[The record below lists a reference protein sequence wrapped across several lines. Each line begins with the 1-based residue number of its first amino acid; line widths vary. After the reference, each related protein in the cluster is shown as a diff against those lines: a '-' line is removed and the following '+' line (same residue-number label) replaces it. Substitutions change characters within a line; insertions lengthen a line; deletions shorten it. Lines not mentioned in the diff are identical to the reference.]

1 MDKKVLIAWVAAA
14 SMTMSANAES
24 NNTSPETINTALP
37 KVEVVKKS
45 VCSKTRLALE
55 MQKCGLEMPNEQE
68 AQEFVS
74 ANPHYNELLS
84 DIETQSAQALEL
96 IKRWEL
102 PKGFISSV
110 IAMQPIE
117 TKEDLSQLIN
127 DGALLENKDFIELTW
142 LQELSREN
150 LVQVITA
157 LFDTSDFDTWRTN
170 PNTGELL
177 SVESENNPESK
188 KQLAGYKKERE
199 KSGARYVKMFD
210 VTNSKSKINKNEK
223 AEKVL
228 WAELDTAIALFNE
241 GREQVVIPSRETY
254 ARLLNA
260 SFGIAFIEW
269 RGQVRNKW
277 EKNINLVDAFSN
289 YLILTGQ
296 TDAWNKVS
304 YWDLKHNIASF
315 GSDTNLSERYSDE
328 FDKISQNFL
337 VAINKEGTQELEQYA
352 LVRERIQSE
361 VSLQQSEVSLQNS
374 EVSLQNSEE
383 KLAQTNQ
390 ELQDKFDFMVTN
402 IISWIQAYESTSNE
416 VLLGDVYKSIEVL
429 YATKTVIKWDFAHD
443 VFNKSIEKIQPYLS
457 KLPKDKASYIAA
469 L

>member
-1 MDKKVLIAWVAAA
+1 MDKKVLIAWAVSAAMA
-14 SMTMSANAES
+14 MSANAES
-24 NNTSPETINTALP
+24 NNTSPELNQENASKKIEVIKKTVCAETAL
-37 KVEVVKKS
+37 
-45 VCSKTRLALE
+45 AIE
-55 MQKCGLEMPNEQE
+55 MEKCGLEMPNEQE
-68 AQEFVS
+68 VQEFVS

-102 PKGFISSV
+102 PEGFLSSV
-110 IAMQPIE
+110 VTMQPIE

-127 DGALLENKDFIELTW
+127 DGALLENKDFLELTW
-142 LQELSREN
+142 LQELSRDN
-150 LVQVITA
+150 LAQVITA

-177 SVESENNPESK
+177 SVESENNPESEK
-188 KQLAGYKKERE
+188 LLVGYKKERE
-199 KSGARYVKMFD
+199 KSGARYMKMFD
-210 VTNSKSKINKNEK
+210 VTSSKSKINKNEK

-241 GREQVVIPSRETY
+241 GKEQVVVPSRETY

-277 EKNINLVDAFSN
+277 EKNINLIDAFSN

-304 YWDLKHNIASF
+304 YWDLKHNVASF

-337 VAINKEGTQELEQYA
+337 VAINKEGTQEQEQYA
-352 LVRERIQSE
+352 LEKSISIWKEELNIVNAKVVQSE
-361 VSLQQSEVSLQNS
+361 
-374 EVSLQNSEE
+374 
-383 KLAQTNQ
+383 
-390 ELQDKFDFMVTN
+390 QDLKEKFDFMVTN
-402 IISWIQAYESTSNE
+402 IISWIQAYESTNND
-416 VLLGDVYKSIEVL
+416 LLLDDIYKNIQAL
-429 YATKTVIKWDFAHD
+429 YATKDIMKWDEIYQE
-443 VFNKSIEKIQPYLS
+443 SIEAIQPYLS
-457 KLPKDKASYIAA
+457 KLPKDKTSYIAA